1 MLMPDGVI
9 LIGEMNE
16 LMNVCEVGK
25 GFQGSMFA
33 FLPVESNEK
42 EAAVN

>member
-33 FLPVESNEK
+33 SIPVELDEK
-42 EAAVN
+42 EEAVN

>member
-33 FLPVESNEK
+33 CLSVELNKK
-42 EAAVN
+42 EEAVN